1 MITTRRRHKQ
11 PYFECVPGDP
21 APLSVRVKRRV
32 LFGETDLMGVLWH
45 GNYASFFESAI
56 SELARVCGL
65 GYADYAAAGLR
76 APIAQFHVD
85 YLASA
90 ILDEEVTLEA
100 SMFWNMAARI
110 NTEFAMLKSNGR
122 LAARGYMVQL
132 FTNEIGE
139 PLLASPQ
146 LLIDCRNR
154 WRAGEFASLQ

>member
-1 MITTRRRHKQ
+1 
-11 PYFECVPGDP
+11 
-21 APLSVRVKRRV
+21 
-32 LFGETDLMGVLWH
+32 
-45 GNYASFFESAI
+45 
-56 SELARVCGL
+56 
-65 GYADYAAAGLR
+65 
-76 APIAQFHVD
+76 
-85 YLASA
+85 
-90 ILDEEVTLEA
+90 
-100 SMFWNMAARI
+100 MFWNMAARI